1 MRRPCASASWVAWC
15 PIQPERPSD
24 HRVTAVPRHPPDWWG
39 AAQTLVEGCC
49 TLPAAER
56 VRWLEQL
63 CLGLGD
69 QLYPAF
75 LRVLCLVGEH
85 GEPLAQQA
93 VAATLTQALASGR
106 LPSGRQTAWGAAAG
120 AATRQQGPIEFLC
133 AWYLHPGSSDTLSA
147 NGFDQSARAL
157 LGLVA
162 HDSQAHA
169 LYRAR
174 LSAAAADPL
183 EGTWSRHDRA
193 VLSALVQAW
202 QAGVAPAVPVDAFLR
217 AARQATPSGATGVA
231 SAWTGPGWA
240 PGLR

>member
-1 MRRPCASASWVAWC
+1 MM
-15 PIQPERPSD
+15 
-24 HRVTAVPRHPPDWWG
+24 TATSRQPPDWWG

-49 TLPAAER
+49 TLPAGDR

-75 LRVLCLVGEH
+75 LRVLCLVGEQ

-93 VAATLTQALASGR
+93 VASTLTQALASGR

-120 AATRQQGPIEFLC
+120 AATRQKGPIEFLC
-133 AWYLHPGSSDTLSA
+133 AWYLHPGSSDSLSA
-147 NGFDQSARAL
+147 NGFDQAARAL

-162 HDSQAHA
+162 HDRQAHA

-174 LSAAAADPL
+174 LAAAAADPL
-183 EGTWSRHDRA
+183 EGAWSRHDRA
-193 VLSALVQAW
+193 ALDALVQAW
-202 QAGVAPAVPVDAFLR
+202 RPGVATAVPVDAFLQ
-217 AARQATPSGATGVA
+217 AARQATPRAAGAA
-231 SAWTGPGWA
+231 AAAAWAGPGWA
-240 PGLR
+240 PPGPR

>member
-1 MRRPCASASWVAWC
+1 MTPAQRPL
-15 PIQPERPSD
+15 
-24 HRVTAVPRHPPDWWG
+24 PDWWE

-49 TLPAAER
+49 TLPVGER

-75 LRVLCLVGEH
+75 LRVLCLVGEQ
-85 GEPLAQQA
+85 GEALAQQA
-93 VAATLTQALASGR
+93 VASTLTQALASGR

-133 AWYLHPGSSDTLSA
+133 AWYLHPGHNDSLSA
-147 NGFDQSARAL
+147 NGFDQAARAL
-157 LGLVA
+157 LGLMA
-162 HDSQAHA
+162 HDPQAHT

-174 LSAAAADPL
+174 LAAAAADPL
-183 EGTWSRHDRA
+183 EGAWSRRDRA
-193 VLSALVQAW
+193 ALDALVQAW
-202 QAGVAPAVPVDAFLR
+202 RPGVAAAVPVDAFLQ
-217 AARQATPSGATGVA
+217 AARQGFPSAPGAAA
-231 SAWTGPGWA
+231 SPAWAGPGWT

>member
-1 MRRPCASASWVAWC
+1 M
-15 PIQPERPSD
+15 
-24 HRVTAVPRHPPDWWG
+24 TAVQRAAPDWWG
-39 AAQTLVEGCC
+39 AAQTLVDGCC
-49 TLPAAER
+49 TLPKGEH

-93 VAATLTQALASGR
+93 VAAALTQALASGR

-133 AWYLHPGSSDTLSA
+133 AWYLHPGGSDRLSA
-147 NGFDQSARAL
+147 NGFDHAARAL

-162 HDSQAHA
+162 HDAQAQV

-174 LSAAAADPL
+174 LAAAAADPL
-183 EGTWSRHDRA
+183 EGAWSRQDRA
-193 VLSALVQAW
+193 ALNALVQAW
-202 QAGVAPAVPVDAFLR
+202 QPGVAAAVPVDAFLQ
-217 AARQATPSGATGVA
+217 AARQPATPLASLATAPAWAGA
-231 SAWTGPGWA
+231 GWV

>member
-1 MRRPCASASWVAWC
+1 MTPV
-15 PIQPERPSD
+15 PSD
-24 HRVTAVPRHPPDWWG
+24 AALPAPDWWG

-85 GEPLAQQA
+85 GEALAQQA
-93 VAATLTQALASGR
+93 VASTLTQALASGR

-120 AATRQQGPIEFLC
+120 SATRQQGPIEFMC
-133 AWYLHPGSSDTLSA
+133 AWYLHPNGSDTLSA
-147 NGFDQSARAL
+147 NGFDQAARAL

-162 HDSQAHA
+162 HDPQAHA

-174 LSAAAADPL
+174 LAAAAADPL
-183 EGTWSRHDRA
+183 EGAWSRSDRA
-193 VLSALVQAW
+193 ALEALVQAW
-202 QAGVAPAVPVDAFLR
+202 LPGAPAAAPVDAFLR
-217 AARQATPSGATGVA
+217 AARRPGPALAQAAA
-231 SAWTGPGWA
+231 GWVPA
-240 PGLR
+240 LR

>member
-1 MRRPCASASWVAWC
+1 MTASLRP
-15 PIQPERPSD
+15 
-24 HRVTAVPRHPPDWWG
+24 PPDWWG

-49 TLPAAER
+49 TLPEHAR

-75 LRVLCLVGEH
+75 LRVLCLVGEQ

-93 VAATLTQALASGR
+93 VARTLTHALASGR

-133 AWYLHPGSSDTLSA
+133 AWYLHPGDADRLSA
-147 NGFDQSARAL
+147 NGFDQAARAL

-162 HDSQAHA
+162 HDPEAHA

-174 LSAAAADPL
+174 LAAAAADPL
-183 EGTWSRHDRA
+183 EGAWSRHDRGA
-193 VLSALVQAW
+193 LQALVQAW
-202 QAGVAPAVPVDAFLR
+202 PPGAPPAGAVDAFLQ
-217 AARQATPSGATGVA
+217 AARQA
-231 SAWTGPGWA
+231 GPGGLAAALGASPAWA
-240 PGLR
+240 AAGWPPGPR

>member
-1 MRRPCASASWVAWC
+1 MTNA
-15 PIQPERPSD
+15 QK
-24 HRVTAVPRHPPDWWG
+24 PPHDWWG

-49 TLPAAER
+49 TLPADER

-93 VAATLTQALASGR
+93 VAATLTQALATGR

-133 AWYLHPGSSDTLSA
+133 AWYLHPGGSDTLSA
-147 NGFDQSARAL
+147 HGFDLSARAL

-162 HDSQAHA
+162 HDAQAHA

-174 LSAAAADPL
+174 LAAAAADPL
-183 EGTWSRHDRA
+183 EGAWSRQDRA
-193 VLSALVQAW
+193 ALGALVQAW
-202 QAGVAPAVPVDAFLR
+202 QGGVAPAVPVDAFLQ
-217 AARQATPSGATGVA
+217 AARQASPTNSAAAA
-231 SAWTGPGWA
+231 SWAGPGWA

>member
-1 MRRPCASASWVAWC
+1 M
-15 PIQPERPSD
+15 
-24 HRVTAVPRHPPDWWG
+24 TATPMSPPDWWG

-49 TLPAAER
+49 TLPEDAR

-75 LRVLCLVGEH
+75 LRVLCLVGEQ

-93 VAATLTQALASGR
+93 VARTLTQALASGR

-133 AWYLHPGSSDTLSA
+133 VWYLHPGSSDRLSA
-147 NGFDQSARAL
+147 NGFDQAARAL

-162 HDSQAHA
+162 HAQDAHA

-174 LSAAAADPL
+174 LAAAAADPL
-183 EGTWSRHDRA
+183 EGAWSRQDRA
-193 VLSALVQAW
+193 ALQALVQAW
-202 QAGVAPAVPVDAFLR
+202 QPGVVPAVPVDAFLQV
-217 AARQATPSGATGVA
+217 ARQPAAAAAGAGLGA
-231 SAWTGPGWA
+231 APGWA
-240 PGLR
+240 AAGWTPRAR